1 MSKKNHGPI
10 IAIIIAIVLLLAA
23 GGGLYYYLY
32 YIKPFN
38 DIKTAI
44 ENEDIDEVVDLYE
57 NLRRDE
63 DRLYVQEEML
73 GYFEKTVK
81 SYKRE
86 KIDFDDVEDLY
97 KVLGKKILKKN
108 EEFDD
113 LMDFA

>member
-86 KIDFDDVEDLY
+86 KIDSMRL
-97 KVLGKKILKKN
+97 KTCISCLASRCLRRTKISRI
-108 EEFDD
+108 
-113 LMDFA
+113 